1 MKRIKIAHIHVWD
14 KKNKGD
20 VAIVMSV
27 KDLLLKKFINV
38 EFFDFPIEFLS
49 KGSFDDI
56 NKINSCDFVIIGGGG
71 IFYHY
76 FLPFSKEI
84 ISKINKPIF
93 IFGTGYIQEV
103 GAKGLRADQL
113 DSLLYLINKA
123 KLVGLR
129 DDYTKKF
136 LIKNGAFADKIS
148 LIGDPAILLT
158 EKKMA
163 KFEMDE
169 FDLDSNVIKIGLNLN
184 YSGWLGFGRY
194 KKEILDSYKQVAD
207 YFIKKYGARI
217 YYLKHHPGEDQIIK
231 ELDFPIFKI
240 VDLHPSKQ
248 KYFYSKMDL
257 IIGMMLHSCV
267 MAFGALTPEINVA
280 YDLRNKSFANF
291 IKCPE
296 LVINLDDLK
305 SGILLKTAKKV
316 FNNRSFYKN
325 KFKKKVNEIKNSQET
340 YLNEINKNIYNNIK

>member
-1 MKRIKIAHIHVWD
+1 MKKIKIAHIHVWD
-14 KKNKGD
+14 TKNKGD

-27 KDLLLKKFINV
+27 KYLFLKNNADVI
-38 EFFDFPIEFLS
+38 FFDFPIEFLS
-49 KGSFDDI
+49 KRSISDI
-56 NKINSCDFVIIGGGG
+56 KKINSCDFVIIGGGG

-84 ISKINKPIF
+84 IAKIKKPIF

-103 GAKGLRADQL
+103 GAKGLNNNQL
-113 DSLLYLINKA
+113 NSLLYLVDKA

-136 LIKNGAFADKIS
+136 LIKNGASSDKIS
-148 LIGDPAILLT
+148 LIGDPAILLK
-158 EKKMA
+158 EKQMT

-194 KKEILDSYKQVAD
+194 KKEILNSYKKVAN

-231 ELDFPIFKI
+231 ELDFSIFKI
-240 VDLHPSKQ
+240 VDLHPCKQ
-248 KYFYSKMDL
+248 KYLYSKMDL
-257 IIGMMLHSCV
+257 VIGMMLHSCV
-267 MAFGALTPEINVA
+267 MAFGALTPEINLA

-296 LVINLDDLK
+296 LVVELDDLK
-305 SGILLKTAKKV
+305 SNALLKTAKKV
-316 FNNRSFYKN
+316 FSNRFFYKN
-325 KFKKKVNEIKNSQET
+325 KFKKKVDKIKNNHEA
-340 YLNEINKNIYNNIK
+340 YLNEIYRNVHNNIK